1 MQKTQKDEKQFS
13 KEVGRNSNFHK
24 PVLKKIMTTHAIW
37 VISEL
42 LSDKKVKI
50 RLMIKFE
57 FSKLKQV
64 ISMTQHFYVEVY

>member
-1 MQKTQKDEKQFS
+1 
-13 KEVGRNSNFHK
+13 
-24 PVLKKIMTTHAIW
+24 MTTQAIW

-50 RLMIKFE
+50 RLMIQFE